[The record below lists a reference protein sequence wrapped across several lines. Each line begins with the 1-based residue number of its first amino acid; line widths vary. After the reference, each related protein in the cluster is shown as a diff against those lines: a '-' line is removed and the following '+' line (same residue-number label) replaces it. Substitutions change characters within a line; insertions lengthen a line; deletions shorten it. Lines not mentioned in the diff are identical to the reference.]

1 MALTYTPP
9 FPQTMQLAQVLI
21 TATTTDKTGATTANI
36 KTLYTATTD
45 GTKVTQI
52 GFKWQGNSAAGLFLI
67 WITETDGTT
76 YHLFDEMVTTL
87 TTSSTTVASN
97 RLVNSYSDLQ
107 LKSGQKIQVA
117 FTVDAGT
124 PSDCEAFAQ
133 IANF

>member
-1 MALTYTPP
+1 MALVFTPP

-21 TATTTDKTGATTANI
+21 TAATTDKTGSVTTNI

-52 GFKWQGNSAAGLFLI
+52 GFKWLGNSAAGLFLI

-87 TTSSTTVASN
+87 TSSSTTVATN
-97 RLVNSYSDLQ
+97 RLVNTYSDLQ

>member
-1 MALTYTPP
+1 MALVFTPP
-9 FPQTMQLAQVLI
+9 FPQTMQLAQVLV
-21 TATTTDKTGATTANI
+21 TAATTDKTGATTTNI

-52 GFKWQGNSAAGLFLI
+52 GFKWLGNSAAGLFLI

-76 YHLFDEMVTTL
+76 IHLFDEMVTTL
-87 TTSSTTVASN
+87 TTSSTTVATN

-107 LKSGQKIQVA
+107 LKNGQKIMVG